1 MKPTKLLIKQKNKKV
16 KFDDLA
22 LISTED
28 RTPPVI
34 IAKSDGSFLYMTTD
48 LGTVVFR
55 ENKKIYD
62 KYIYVVDFRQKEHFL
77 NYLVQLNILNYQTKI
92 SSMSDME
99 L

>member
-1 MKPTKLLIKQKNKKV
+1 M
-16 KFDDLA
+16 A
-22 LISTED
+22 LISTEE

-55 ENKKIYD
+55 ENKKFMTNIFISLTLD
-62 KYIYVVDFRQKEHFL
+62 KKNIFH
-77 NYLVQLNILNYQTKI
+77 NYLAQSDILNFQI
-92 SSMSDME
+92 RSLFMLGME